1 MDIGIDIGGTHVKGV
16 LIGENRVEH
25 QLSRAT
31 LDGEANWQ
39 EIVAEIYRELKH
51 LAGEQL
57 KGVGLSAPGIADPDN
72 RAIAYIPVRLQGLER
87 FIWSD
92 FLEWEVH
99 VLNDAHA
106 ALWAE
111 SRWGA
116 GKGVANQVMLTLG
129 TGVGGGILVE
139 GQLLQGFL
147 QRAGHLG
154 HISIDAASENPSITG
169 ITGSLDDA
177 IGEAS
182 LSRRSLGRF
191 HSTYELVKAH
201 LAGDTWATYLW
212 LASVRKLALA
222 IVSLCNALSP
232 ELIVLAGG
240 ITKAGPTLTDALR
253 AFMDLYEW
261 RPGGQGTPIKIAQFE
276 DYAGA
281 IGAALFARNRN
292 EIQ

>member
-16 LIGENRVEH
+16 LIREDRVEH

-39 EIVAEIYRELKH
+39 KIVAEVYRELKH
-51 LAGEQL
+51 LAGDQL
-57 KGVGLSAPGIADPDN
+57 SGIGLSAPGIVDPDN
-72 RAIAYIPVRLQGLER
+72 RAIAYMPVRLQGLER

-92 FLEWEVH
+92 FLDWDVH

-111 SRWGA
+111 SRWGV
-116 GKGVANQVMLTLG
+116 GKGIDNQIMLTLG
-129 TGVGGGILVE
+129 TGVGGGILIE
-139 GQLLQGFL
+139 GRLLQGFL

-154 HISIDAASENPSITG
+154 HISIDAASEIPSITG
-169 ITGSLDDA
+169 ITGSLEDA

-191 HSTYELVKAH
+191 QSTYDLVQAH

-212 LASVRKLALA
+212 LDSVRKLSLA

-240 ITKAGPTLTDALR
+240 ITKAGPILTDTLR

-261 RPGGQGTPIKIAQFE
+261 RPAGRVTPIVIAQFE

-281 IGAALFARNRN
+281 IGAALFARSRN
-292 EIQ
+292 KH